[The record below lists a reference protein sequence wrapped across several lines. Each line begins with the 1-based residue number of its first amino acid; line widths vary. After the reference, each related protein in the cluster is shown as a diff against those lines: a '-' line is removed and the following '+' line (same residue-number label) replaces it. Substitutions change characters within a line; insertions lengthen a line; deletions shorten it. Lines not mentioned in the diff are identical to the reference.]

1 VPPPDYFDTSS
12 ARFPWTPQKCRNLA
26 TRRAQLQNNRLFI
39 DDIFR
44 NAGITA
50 EDLYP
55 PQTPNAFQLLLQA
68 IHDSDFDSTKKNSL
82 IYYLLRM
89 WRDGRQIVWAQNKS
103 LPIQYAMVMDG
114 YWAMDEGDIEI
125 EKEFTSKALHAIH
138 HGIPLDEQD
147 PGRQSRLVLRYVRSG
162 KLVIDSLPDMQ
173 IYISALCENSLMDAW
188 MYQRTFPEDA
198 QNIEI
203 THGSLVRSKILQ
215 MIFDWALTSRGCRL
229 ALKDLLTLP
238 LTPFEHSIL
247 TTYALHP
254 PNSLSETSLALLQEL
269 IHVRLIHQGSFIEA
283 ERLER
288 QISVT
293 SSHRSVSDP
302 VRVGLET
309 RRGSMKELL
318 NTLPEIQRKLVEL
331 ELNREPSYREPS
343 PESTQDELRGQV
355 NGFHTTPTPWRSAG
369 VSPSTAGGMGVG
381 VGAVDLSHSWEDVQ
395 RAQSTT
401 SSYSFISQPR
411 TDLSRVH
418 DRNGDMTNSHRS
430 TPVSASDVFR
440 RPASNTSPQ
449 KAVLNAFA
457 AASSSNTSIEGAPLS
472 SSRSSSALASAL
484 KSPLPGFKRSG
495 PSVPFGIE
503 SPIGRSI
510 HAPKTNSAR
519 STASTQI
526 LRNSS
531 FLSSASSRAQPQPP
545 LQQQNSHV
553 GLFSY
558 QADQW
563 PRQHVLPLKRSFG
576 QVALSSPQK
585 PDFNKDDTRW
595 DPEYRTHRDTGD
607 MSVSELRV
615 EREVIR
621 NYESGEDD
629 NELVVNNRRMP
640 SEFNSLIPASPP
652 KDTREDIAAPSS
664 SGQSDPKRRK
674 VIPDEDLS
682 DEDMLPG
689 AYRFDHEKM
698 EPSGSSLR
706 RHQEDVDDGDGD
718 VRQTQGQ
725 PAKTSRSTRSAVSKT
740 RQRTQTPSPP
750 PQSKRSAKT
759 TATSKR
765 ATARPSST
773 VAAVEE
779 HASEDNS
786 VQPRRSSRLS
796 VAPSTAPPA
805 PATKGAKKS
814 TRASTSVEPTSPG
827 QSAGAKAR
835 KGKTAASGSR
845 AKRQPALTIEEEEE
859 D

>member
-1 VPPPDYFDTSS
+1 MSRSVPPPDYFDTSS

-203 THGSLVRSKILQ
+203 THGSL
-215 MIFDWALTSRGCRL
+215 
-229 ALKDLLTLP
+229 
-238 LTPFEHSIL
+238 
-247 TTYALHP
+247 
-254 PNSLSETSLALLQEL
+254 EL